1 MRQVIDMILVEF
13 AHLQSDIAD
22 FPSHIGELTSHDG
35 DFTSHDG
42 DFTAF
47 IVEMTSTNRLSIL
60 DEPFIHSFLEAFYLL
75 IVLCCS
81 VEIHRYLTDK
91 RHEHDKHKNCM

>member
-1 MRQVIDMILVEF
+1 MFDMILVEF

-22 FPSHIGELTSHDG
+22 FPSHIGGLLIYCRND
-35 DFTSHDG
+35 
-42 DFTAF
+42 
-47 IVEMTSTNRLSIL
+47 L
-60 DEPFIHSFLEAFYLL
+60 DEPFIHLFLEAFYLL

-91 RHEHDKHKNCM
+91 RHEHNKPQGAVCDGSSVPKSILITRLSSFIYGITV